1 MYSALTKSDEDKT
14 PYFDCFNWNTK
25 FFCNNES
32 HLTGVCISVMS
43 ECKCFGERGNINSIY
58 KKKLLES
65 DEAPRA
71 LVFLESRK

>member
-1 MYSALTKSDEDKT
+1 MTK
-14 PYFDCFNWNTK
+14 TK
-25 FFCNNES
+25 FLILIVLIETQIIFVTMKFI
-32 HLTGVCISVMS
+32 LQMFVISVMS
-43 ECKCFGERGNINSIY
+43 ECKCFGEKGNINSI

>member
-1 MYSALTKSDEDKT
+1 MKHKI
-14 PYFDCFNWNTK
+14 
-25 FFCNNES
+25 FCSNEI

-43 ECKCFGERGNINSIY
+43 ECKCFGERGNINSI
-58 KKKLLES
+58 KKNLLES